1 MPEEG
6 LAPEVDQDTPINAA
20 PEEGKPAEVPAG
32 TDNWEQ
38 RYNDLRPEFD
48 RRNALL
54 TAAEGQQG
62 PEAQAQALRQ
72 LGIEVQMEEEEEAE
86 PDPWEDPTERLE
98 QRLTAQEERL
108 TQREEKEQQEHFAQL
123 EDQYIKSTLGE
134 IEGKENVK
142 LSDAEKRVV
151 RNAGLANRLED
162 GRPDLQGAFDDL
174 KGIKSAAAE
183 EYRASKNTPLPPV
196 GSAGEEKLDT
206 RNPEQRRAF
215 MLKDFEARQAAD
227 QGS

>member
-1 MPEEG
+1 MPDEG
-6 LAPEVDQDTPINAA
+6 LAPAEAQETPINAA
-20 PEEGKPAEVPAG
+20 SEEEKPAEEAPAG

-72 LGIEVQMEEEEEAE
+72 LGVDVQMEEEAEEAE
-86 PDPWEDPTERLE
+86 PEWVDPDQRIDQLE
-98 QRLTAQEERL
+98 ARL
-108 TQREEKEQQEHFAQL
+108 TQREEKEQQDHFAQL

-134 IEGKENVK
+134 IEGKENSK
-142 LSDAEKRVV
+142 LSEAETRVV
-151 RNAGLANRLED
+151 RNAALANRLDD

-183 EYRASKNTPLPPV
+183 EYRASKNTPSPPV
-196 GSAGEEKLDT
+196 GSAGEEKFDP
-206 RNPEQRRAF
+206 RDPKARRAF
-215 MLKDFEARQAAD
+215 IQKDFEARQAAD